1 MPLCK
6 FPWKNAILFFPLVTL
21 LAWKKMA
28 PANPVDRTV
37 QQAGK
42 HRNKDK
48 PKNPWTNKK
57 NIGKTKNNLEETQK
71 TLGKKNEKNGKH
83 IKHTHSLERGCFREE
98 SLIFFCVFC
107 FPIIFYL
114 SACFSYVFCFFHFFL
129 KCVSFFLGG
138 SRPPPNSMEVICAA
152 TLQRVCKQFFGACV
166 RFLCRKASGNAVEP
180 LKILS

>member
-1 MPLCK
+1 
-6 FPWKNAILFFPLVTL
+6 
-21 LAWKKMA
+21 MA

-57 NIGKTKNNLEETQK
+57 NIGKTKK
-71 TLGKKNEKNGKH
+71 IIWKKHKKHWGKKTKKNGKH

-114 SACFSYVFCFFHFFL
+114 SACFSYVFCFSIFVFFMCFL
-129 KCVSFFLGG
+129 FLGG

>member
-1 MPLCK
+1 
-6 FPWKNAILFFPLVTL
+6 
-21 LAWKKMA
+21 MA

-57 NIGKTKNNLEETQK
+57 NIGKTKKIIWKKHKK

-83 IKHTHSLERGCFREE
+83 IKHTNSLERGCFREE
-98 SLIFFCVFC
+98 SLIFFLCFVFPLFFICPRVFPMFFVFPFSFFFMC
-107 FPIIFYL
+107 FL
-114 SACFSYVFCFFHFFL
+114 
-129 KCVSFFLGG
+129 FLGG
-138 SRPPPNSMEVICAA
+138 ARPPPNSMEVICAA